1 MLIDWFT
8 VIAQLIN
15 FLILIYLLKR
25 FLYKPILNAIDAR
38 ELRIANELD
47 DAKKKQEQA
56 DVEKQ
61 QYQDLNDQLLK
72 SKATL
77 LTQAQTEANQA
88 KEQMLNEARDAYQK
102 LQDQYQLA
110 LMNEHKQLTGTLRRK
125 VETEILETI
134 RKTLADLADQSLESQ
149 MTTVFSTKLRQ
160 LNDSDRATL
169 RTALQSK
176 GHDLSIQS
184 SYPVPSKEQQG
195 LSEILV
201 NMAGKNVPVLFE
213 TVPDALPGIILKVG
227 GFKLSWSVEN
237 YLQALHELLDHI
249 VEAPENTPVTHKT
262 INAVIDV
269 GQKN

>member
-102 LQDQYQLA
+102 LQDQYKLA

-125 VETEILETI
+125 VETEIL
-134 RKTLADLADQSLESQ
+134 
-149 MTTVFSTKLRQ
+149 
-160 LNDSDRATL
+160 
-169 RTALQSK
+169 
-176 GHDLSIQS
+176 
-184 SYPVPSKEQQG
+184 
-195 LSEILV
+195 
-201 NMAGKNVPVLFE
+201 
-213 TVPDALPGIILKVG
+213 
-227 GFKLSWSVEN
+227 
-237 YLQALHELLDHI
+237 
-249 VEAPENTPVTHKT
+249 
-262 INAVIDV
+262 
-269 GQKN
+269 